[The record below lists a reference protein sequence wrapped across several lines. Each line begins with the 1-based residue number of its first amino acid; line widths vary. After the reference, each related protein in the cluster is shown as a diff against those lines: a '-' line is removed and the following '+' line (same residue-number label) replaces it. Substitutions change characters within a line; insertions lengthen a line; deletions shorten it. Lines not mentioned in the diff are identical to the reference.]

1 MRALVF
7 LKKSKDYVRRE
18 LRTLIRDES
27 GQTTAEYIFLLVIVV
42 MAVKVLGGNL
52 QGRLKKIMD
61 AAFDTM
67 EAEVSG
73 N

>member
-7 LKKSKDYVRRE
+7 LRNHLQRQFRS
-18 LRTLIRDES
+18 LIRDES

-52 QGRLKKIMD
+52 KDRLGRIMD
-61 AAFDTM
+61 AAFTEM
-67 EAEVSG
+67 ENEVR
-73 N
+73 NN

>member
-7 LKKSKDYVRRE
+7 LRNRVQRQIQN
-18 LRTLIRDES
+18 LIQDES

-52 QGRLKKIMD
+52 QTRLKKIMD
-61 AAFDTM
+61 AAFDNM
-67 EAEVSG
+67 EQEVNSH
-73 N
+73 